1 MCEALSQW
9 TRLEVLELGSVNM
22 PTDSVNN
29 LCKTLAGLPLLRRLR
44 VKVLGKDVGALRTAL
59 EPKVRVTF

>member
-1 MCEALSQW
+1 MIVKQKIYKRSSNYYC
-9 TRLEVLELGSVNM
+9 
-22 PTDSVNN
+22 
-29 LCKTLAGLPLLRRLR
+29 RLR

>member
-1 MCEALSQW
+1 
-9 TRLEVLELGSVNM
+9 VLELGSVNM